1 MRKLT
6 ASEIE
11 TYKGYIERA
20 TIGTDLILLM
30 QEFGKYQG
38 DDTYR
43 DLLDLANAKLEQLR
57 AANHNNDEARKHD
70 GK

>member
-6 ASEIE
+6 ASEIGI
-11 TYKGYIERA
+11 YKGYIERA
-20 TIGTDLILLM
+20 TLDTDLILLI
-30 QEFGKYQG
+30 QEFSKYQG

-43 DLLDLANAKLEQLR
+43 DLLDLANAKREQLR
-57 AANHNNDEARKHD
+57 ATNYNNGEARKHD